1 MKHLALQLF
10 DFKIGWR
17 VLLATIEGLQSEI
30 RQI

>member
-10 DFKIGWR
+10 DFKICWR